1 MKLIYIDNARIPTEK
16 AHGIH
21 IMKMCEAFGKAKIN
35 GELVCVEL
43 VVPKRLN
50 GIKKDPF
57 AYYEVEKVFK
67 ITKIPCVDLT
77 FIWLNMFTFWLQEIS
92 FLVATKVY
100 LVFKKFDFLYTRE
113 QLSGLFFKNYVVES
127 HIYKDT
133 YFYKKTWKKAA
144 KIISITTFLRNKLLE
159 LGKREADI
167 LVAPDAVDFKKF
179 NILIS
184 KEEAR
189 KKLNLPGDKI
199 LIGYVGMLKT
209 MGVEK
214 GVDVSIRSL
223 LNLKENIS
231 LVLVGGMED
240 DILYYTDLAR
250 EIGVLERVVFI
261 GNVPHSAVPL
271 YLKSFDILIAPFP
284 DAAHYKSCM
293 SPLKLF
299 EYMASG
305 RPIIVTDL
313 PSIREVLDEESAIFI
328 KPNSHHD
335 LGKAINNLVENKNLG
350 EKIANQ
356 AHKLVQE
363 KFTWEKRTSNI
374 LNFILT

>member
-1 MKLIYIDNARIPTEK
+1 M
-16 AHGIH
+16 
-21 IMKMCEAFGKAKIN
+21 
-35 GELVCVEL
+35 
-43 VVPKRLN
+43 
-50 GIKKDPF
+50 
-57 AYYEVEKVFK
+57 
-67 ITKIPCVDLT
+67 
-77 FIWLNMFTFWLQEIS
+77 
-92 FLVATKVY
+92 
-100 LVFKKFDFLYTRE
+100 
-113 QLSGLFFKNYVVES
+113 VES

-284 DAAHYKSCM
+284 DAAHYKFFM